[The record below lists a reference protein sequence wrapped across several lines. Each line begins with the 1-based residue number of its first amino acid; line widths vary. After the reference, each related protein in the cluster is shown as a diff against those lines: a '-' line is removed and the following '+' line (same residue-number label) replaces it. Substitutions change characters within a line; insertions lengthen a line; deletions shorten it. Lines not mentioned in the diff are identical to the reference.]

1 MGKMSHIIGV
11 MNATEVIR
19 EIDRLPE
26 EERVKVVLHVR
37 KLSIGRRKKK
47 TRYIPRG
54 AFEKT
59 ANRVFEKHSELFKK
73 LAK

>member
-1 MGKMSHIIGV
+1 MGKLMQIADI

-19 EIDRLPE
+19 EIDKLPE
-26 EERVKVVLHVR
+26 QERVKVVLHVR
-37 KLSIGRRKKK
+37 RLSVSKSRKA

-73 LAK
+73 LAE

>member
-1 MGKMSHIIGV
+1 

-19 EIDRLPE
+19 EIDKLPE

-37 KLSIGRRKKK
+37 KLSIGRPKKK

-73 LAK
+73 LAQ